1 MKFDAVIFDLD
12 GTLMDTLG
20 DIRNAVNS
28 CMDAFGLPHHST
40 DTIRTYIG
48 NGVGALIR
56 RALPADASDADH
68 KKALAAFQEYYN
80 SHLNVETQPYPGVV
94 EMLEKLKAAGLMVC
108 INSNKYDGAVQ
119 KLCKAHIDGLYFKA
133 AGESDIFPRK
143 PDPTAALE
151 LAAACGARHQR
162 TLYVG
167 DSNVDVR
174 TAANAGMTAAWV
186 SWGFRTRE
194 DMGDELP
201 ENCFDTAEALT
212 GFILGLCAMSC

>member
-20 DIRNAVNS
+20 DIRNAANS
-28 CMDAFGLPHHST
+28 AMDAFNLPHHSI
-40 DTIRTYIG
+40 DAIRMYIG

-56 RALPADASDADH
+56 RALPADASDADRA
-68 KKALAAFQEYYN
+68 KALAAFQKYYN
-80 SHLNVETQPYPGVV
+80 SHLNVETRPYPGVI
-94 EMLEKLKAAGLMVC
+94 EMLKKLNAAGLRVC
-108 INSNKYDGAVQ
+108 VNSNKYDGAVQ
-119 KLCKAHIDGLYFKA
+119 ELCKAHIDGLYFKA
-133 AGESDIFPRK
+133 AGESEAFPRK
-143 PDPTAALE
+143 PDPAAALG
-151 LAAACGARHQR
+151 LAAACGARPER

-186 SWGFRTRE
+186 SWGFRTRQ

-212 GFILGLCAMSC
+212 GFILG

>member
-20 DIRNAVNS
+20 DIRNAANS
-28 CMDAFGLPHHST
+28 AMDAFGLPRHSI
-40 DTIRTYIG
+40 DAIRMYIG

-56 RALPADASDADH
+56 RAMPADASDADRS
-68 KKALAAFQEYYN
+68 KALATFQEYYN
-80 SHLNVETQPYPGVV
+80 SHLNVETRPYPGVI
-94 EMLEKLKAAGLMVC
+94 EMLKKLNAAGIRVC
-108 INSNKYDGAVQ
+108 VNSNKYDGAVQ
-119 KLCKAHIDGLYFKA
+119 KLCQAHLDGLYFMA
-133 AGESDIFPRK
+133 AGESGLFPRK
-143 PDPTAALE
+143 PDPTAALK
-151 LAAACGARHQR
+151 LAAACGARPER

-167 DSNVDVR
+167 DSNVDVG

-194 DMGDELP
+194 DMGDALP

-212 GFILGLCAMSC
+212 GFILG